1 MDAAQDGGEVEA
13 RTLALIAQTYKTTS
27 SAERALEAAVG
38 SAESVVVGAEEVGSE
53 TVTPD

>member
-1 MDAAQDGGEVEA
+1 MDAAQDGGEV
-13 RTLALIAQTYKTTS
+13 TLELIIQRYKKKMTP